1 MMSFY
6 SRPISALLSP
16 VSIVRATFERFFL
29 LFLTHTY
36 NQFRELEKKE
46 KKKMREFLQ
55 QKKREC
61 GMIAGLRDH
70 VVGKLDAIW
79 ARMGFEEPEIMDRLR
94 YDFKFSKKKK
104 LFISFWNFTFFLEQR

>member
-1 MMSFY
+1 
-6 SRPISALLSP
+6 
-16 VSIVRATFERFFL
+16 
-29 LFLTHTY
+29 
-36 NQFRELEKKE
+36 
-46 KKKMREFLQ
+46 MREFLQ

-94 YDFKFSKKKK
+94 YDFKFKKK
-104 LFISFWNFTFFLEQR
+104 IIIHQFLEQRLNVIKST

>member
-1 MMSFY
+1 
-6 SRPISALLSP
+6 
-16 VSIVRATFERFFL
+16 
-29 LFLTHTY
+29 
-36 NQFRELEKKE
+36 
-46 KKKMREFLQ
+46 MREFLQ

-94 YDFKFSKKKK
+94 YDFKFSKKNNYSPVFEIRVKCDKIYINKK
-104 LFISFWNFTFFLEQR
+104 KAF